1 MEKQRINNFIRLTA
15 SEGGKRYRVLMDD
28 AGNELGIEV
37 SGVLTTFGEVNE
49 NGYIFERESYDRS
62 VEKYFEANKL
72 NVPLCLYHDDANPDT
87 LCGIVT
93 TLEKTERGI
102 EITARI
108 RPNSAKLYK
117 FIKAQLDDGI
127 LQGFSNAGFIADGVY
142 DDAAQAVRVKDFE
155 LIHAALVATPAD
167 TGATLRTVNTKFVG
181 FENKE
186 EGQSAAT
193 MAAAEDPIDNEVN
206 NGDWQ
211 W

>member
-15 SEGGKRYRVLMDD
+15 NDGGKRYHVLTDE

-37 SGVLTTFGEVNE
+37 AGVLTTFGEVNE
-49 NGYIFERESYDRS
+49 NGYIFEKESYDRS

-93 TLEKTERGI
+93 TLEKTDKGI
-102 EITARI
+102 EIIGRI
-108 RPNSAKLYK
+108 KPNSAKLYK

-142 DDAAQAVRVKDFE
+142 DETAGAVRVKDFE

-167 TGATLRTVNTKFVG
+167 TGATLRTVNTIFKG
-181 FENKE
+181 FENNTE
-186 EGQSAAT
+186 P
-193 MAAAEDPIDNEVN
+193 AAERTEAVEEPIDNEVN
-206 NGDWQ
+206 NEGWQ

>member
-1 MEKQRINNFIRLTA
+1 MEKQRINNFIRLNA
-15 SEGGKRYRVLMDD
+15 SEGGKRYRVLTDD

-49 NGYIFERESYDRS
+49 NGYIFERGSYDRS

-127 LQGFSNAGFIADGVY
+127 LQGFSNAGYIANGVY

-155 LIHAALVATPAD
+155 LVHAALVATPAD

-181 FENKE
+181 FEKQTE
-186 EGQSAAT
+186 T
-193 MAAAEDPIDNEVN
+193 AAERTEAVKEPIDNEVN
-206 NGDWQ
+206 NGGWQ

>member
-62 VEKYFEANKL
+62 VEKYFESNKL

-142 DDAAQAVRVKDFE
+142 DEEAQAVRVKDFE
-155 LIHAALVATPAD
+155 LVHAALVATPAD
-167 TGATLRTVNTKFVG
+167 TGATLRTVNTIFKG
-181 FENKE
+181 FEKQ

-193 MAAAEDPIDNEVN
+193 MAAVEDPIDNEVTSD
-206 NGDWQ
+206 GWQ

>member
-1 MEKQRINNFIRLTA
+1 MGKQRVNNFIRLTA
-15 SEGGKRYRVLMDD
+15 NDGGKRYRVLTDE

-37 SGVLTTFGEVNE
+37 AGVLTTFGEVNE
-49 NGYIFERESYDRS
+49 NGYIFESGSYDRS

-93 TLEKTERGI
+93 TLEKTDKGI
-102 EITARI
+102 EIVGRI
-108 RPNSAKLYK
+108 KPNSAKLYK

-142 DDAAQAVRVKDFE
+142 DETAGAVRVKDFE
-155 LIHAALVATPAD
+155 LVHAALVATPAD
-167 TGATLRTVNTKFVG
+167 TGATLRTVNTVFKG
-181 FENKE
+181 FEKTVE
-186 EGQSAAT
+186 AEPSAAAKDET
-193 MAAAEDPIDNEVN
+193 PIDNEVTPD
-206 NGDWQ
+206 GWQ

>member
-15 SEGGKRYRVLMDD
+15 NDSGKRYRVLTDE

-49 NGYIFERESYDRS
+49 NGYIFESGSYDRS

-93 TLEKTERGI
+93 TLEKTDKGI
-102 EITARI
+102 EIVGRI
-108 RPNSAKLYK
+108 KPNSAKLYK

-142 DDAAQAVRVKDFE
+142 DDAAGALRVKDFE
-155 LIHAALVATPAD
+155 LVHAALVATPAD
-167 TGATLRTVNTKFVG
+167 TGATLRTVNTKFLG
-181 FENKE
+181 FEKQDGKAAERTEAAEDIENKE
-186 EGQSAAT
+186 VAP
-193 MAAAEDPIDNEVN
+193 EDWP
-206 NGDWQ
+206 W
-211 W
+211 